1 MVFGSSSEELPQWST
16 KFQFRAPFLAPLA
29 PQLGRK
35 IRPQNETENDAQ
47 IGISILSKKRSFK
60 FLQRCS

>member
-1 MVFGSSSEELPQWST
+1 MEH
-16 KFQFRAPFLAPLA
+16 KFQFRAPFLPPFA

-35 IRPQNETENDAQ
+35 IRLQNETENDTQ

>member
-1 MVFGSSSEELPQWST
+1 MEH
-16 KFQFRAPFLAPLA
+16 KFEFRAPFLAPLA
-29 PQLGRK
+29 PQLSSK
-35 IRPQNETENDAQ
+35 IRLKSETENDAQ